1 MKKKFGKA
9 LSLTALGI
17 FGGYS
22 LVAHAY
28 VIPGWNVPYDPA
40 AYYSPTLISWA
51 DSPSAFALKD
61 LARNLGN
68 VYDYT
73 RHVKSVLFGDKFEK
87 MAETNASETE
97 NDEINATP
105 FSESTFLEISEA
117 LEIIGAG
124 TEKVAKTV
132 ALDET
137 NPYLQQGNS
146 DDWESYNVS
155 DSERQAKYR
164 WLDGT
169 YRDFAEK
176 SREALSETDVAIMA
190 ARKIME
196 HTNQA
201 EGDLQL
207 FQAQNEL
214 KTLLAYELVRQNVL
228 DVNFAQIQAVY
239 HANEYDENVAAAYVD
254 SITKMDVTDP
264 YDEVTYKM
272 LAEEYGYE
280 KPAPAGMP
288 DFK

>member
-9 LSLTALGI
+9 LSLTALGVL
-17 FGGYS
+17 GGYN

-28 VIPGWNVPYDPA
+28 VIPGWNVPYDPV

-73 RHVKSVLFGDKFEK
+73 RHIKSILFGNKFEK
-87 MAETNASETE
+87 LAETNANETA
-97 NDEINATP
+97 NDDKNSTP
-105 FSESTFLEISEA
+105 FSESIFLETANA
-117 LEIIGAG
+117 LEVIDAG
-124 TEKVAKTV
+124 TEKITKTV

-155 DSERQAKYR
+155 DIDRQAKYK

-176 SREALSETDVAIMA
+176 SREALSENDAVIIA
-190 ARKIME
+190 ARKILE
-196 HTNQA
+196 HSNLA
-201 EGDLQL
+201 GGELQL
-207 FQAQNEL
+207 AQAQNEL
-214 KTLLAYELVRQNVL
+214 RALLAYELARQNVL
-228 DVNFAQIQAVY
+228 DANFEQLQAIY
-239 HANEYDENVAAAYVD
+239 QANEYDENVASAYWD
-254 SITKMDVTDP
+254 SVTKMDVTDP

-272 LAEEYGYE
+272 LAEEYWYE
-280 KPAPAGMP
+280 KPKPAGMP
-288 DFK
+288 NFK